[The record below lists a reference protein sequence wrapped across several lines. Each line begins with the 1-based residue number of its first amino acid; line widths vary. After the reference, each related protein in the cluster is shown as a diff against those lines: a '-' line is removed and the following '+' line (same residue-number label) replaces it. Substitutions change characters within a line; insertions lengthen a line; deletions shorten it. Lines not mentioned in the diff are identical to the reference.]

1 MIEKKTL
8 HLAVPEKTTTAQWA
22 EINKSISYAAEK
34 KHRCQSDCCKRRH
47 AMIDDIGS
55 GLNASIDF
63 NGDFYYVKTL
73 SGYRLLVA
81 DHEAGTIYFPKDA
94 SDKELGCSVRK
105 ALSQSR
111 LVDPEDNDFFH
122 RDMISIRYKNWIA
135 EAMKKG
141 GYKTKRALFKKMNK
155 CDVNLLEGKITISPQ
170 AHQKLDTWGKKGM
183 PDDCNITLSV
193 DVTDEELGKAI
204 REAFTRCKSF
214 VYLP

>member
-1 MIEKKTL
+1 MINDT
-8 HLAVPEKTTTAQWA
+8 
-22 EINKSISYAAEK
+22 
-34 KHRCQSDCCKRRH
+34 
-47 AMIDDIGS
+47 
-55 GLNASIDF
+55 GLGFNASIDF
-63 NGDFYYVKTL
+63 NDDFYYVKTM
-73 SGYRLLVA
+73 SGYHFLVV
-81 DHEAGTIYFPKDA
+81 DHEAEILYLTKDA
-94 SDKELGCSVRK
+94 SDGELGCAVRQ

-111 LVDPEDNDFFH
+111 LVDPYKDIDFFH

-183 PDDCNITLSV
+183 PDDCNITLSE